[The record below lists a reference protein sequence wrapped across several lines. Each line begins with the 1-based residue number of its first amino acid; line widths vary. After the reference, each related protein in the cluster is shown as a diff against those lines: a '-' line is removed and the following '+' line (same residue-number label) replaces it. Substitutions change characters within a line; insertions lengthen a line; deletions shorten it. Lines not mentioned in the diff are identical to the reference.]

1 MTWQQLRF
9 QVQPER
15 LEAIEQFLLDQGAMS
30 VTYLDAEDQAVFQK
44 EPGSTPLWNNICVV
58 SLFSESACLDG
69 VLFWLQQHPAVSNK
83 SDLEIEILEDQEWER
98 SWMADFKAMQFGDNL
113 WICPS
118 WQTPPD
124 PDAITIML
132 DPGLAF
138 GSGTHNTTSLCLQW
152 LEKNCTAEA
161 TVIDYGCGSGVLAI
175 AAALL
180 GASSVIAVDND
191 PQAITATGENA
202 ERNRIGGGLIA
213 TYLPDDLPPAV
224 AIEQADILLANILA
238 EPLLELAAKFARLV
252 KPGGKI
258 VLSGLLQ
265 QQAEQ
270 VRACYQSWFAMEE
283 PAISGDWVR
292 LAGTRLGSTATVTAD
307 SAIGPQEVGRQA

>member
-1 MTWQQLRF
+1 MAWQQLSF
-9 QVQPER
+9 PVNSEH
-15 LEAIEQFLLDQGAMS
+15 LEAIEQFLLDQGALS

-44 EPGSTPLWNNICVV
+44 EPGSTPLWNKLNLV
-58 SLFSESACLDG
+58 SLFDEHANLDG
-69 VLFWLQQHPAVSNK
+69 VLFWLQQHPAVTNK
-83 SDLEIEILEDQEWER
+83 NNLEIEILEDQDWER
-98 SWMADFKAMQFGDNL
+98 SWMADFEAMQFGNKL

-124 PDAITIML
+124 PDAINIML

-152 LEKNCTAEA
+152 LEQNCTPGS

-180 GASSVIAVDND
+180 GAGKVIAVDND
-191 PQAITATGENA
+191 PQAITATGENSD
-202 ERNRIGGGLIA
+202 RNQISSELIA
-213 TYLPDDLPPAV
+213 AYLPDDLPQ
-224 AIEQADILLANILA
+224 AIEQEQTDILLANILA
-238 EPLLELAAKFARLV
+238 EPLLQLAEKFAKLV

-265 QQAEQ
+265 EQAEQ
-270 VRACYQSWFAMEE
+270 LLAHYQTWFSMEK
-283 PAISGDWVR
+283 PVSSSDWVR
-292 LAGTRLGSTATVTAD
+292 LVGTRLDSTAAAEQV
-307 SAIGPQEVGRQA
+307 